1 VNHYRDRLYPVYR
14 IVVAL
19 RTPMISWNY
28 LSTVNLVCDE
38 SSPANAIREM
48 GEIVREVCYTAIVMQ
63 HLVNTLGSTESVN
76 YD

>member
-1 VNHYRDRLYPVYR
+1 
-14 IVVAL
+14 
-19 RTPMISWNY
+19 MISWNY